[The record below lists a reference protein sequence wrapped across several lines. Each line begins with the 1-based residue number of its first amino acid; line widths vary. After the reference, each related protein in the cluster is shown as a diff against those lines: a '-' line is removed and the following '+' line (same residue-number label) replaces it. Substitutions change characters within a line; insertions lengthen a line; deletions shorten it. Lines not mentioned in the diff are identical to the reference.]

1 MSGDGD
7 AFSYEGGEAND
18 VENFFDQDG
27 DGIFEPYVGM
37 IELKGEKWVVIKLVK
52 EHSHSVMSLGKVHHL
67 HPRRHFVGDAK
78 ATGDSYQG
86 VGIGVVPS
94 GVIYVSMDGNC
105 LSTDANNHDI

>member
-37 IELKGEKWVVIKLVK
+37 
-52 EHSHSVMSLGKVHHL
+52 
-67 HPRRHFVGDAK
+67 HFVGDAK